1 MLTERLARQPDI
13 CQKYMPASLSLQIL
27 LDIDERAGEETSYLP
42 ALEFF
47 DEWIGSAL
55 RERDKAKP
63 SSVSPL
69 DHEVSIRLVGRAEMK
84 ALNKAWRDRDASTN
98 VLSFPSGLP
107 SLPRPSE
114 RDLQALGDLVFCPAV
129 VEAEAQS
136 QQKRI
141 EHHWAHLVIH
151 GTLHLCGYDHQT
163 EAEATTMEAVE
174 IRLLSRRLIPDPYGV
189 RAHFHD

>member
-13 CQKYMPASLSLQIL
+13 CHQHMPAGLPLELL
-27 LDIDERAGEETSYLP
+27 LDIDERARDETSYLP
-42 ALEFF
+42 APKFF

-55 RERDKAKP
+55 RESDTAKP
-63 SSVSPL
+63 SSSSL
-69 DHEVSIRLVGRAEMK
+69 QDHEVSIRLVGRAEMQ

-107 SLPRPSE
+107 SLPRPGE
-114 RDLQALGDLVFCPAV
+114 HDLQVLGDLVFCPAV
-129 VEAEAQS
+129 VEAEAQC

-163 EAEATTMEAVE
+163 EAEATIMEAVE
-174 IRLLSRRLIPDPYGV
+174 IRLLSMRLIPDPYGV
-189 RAHFHD
+189 RAHLHD